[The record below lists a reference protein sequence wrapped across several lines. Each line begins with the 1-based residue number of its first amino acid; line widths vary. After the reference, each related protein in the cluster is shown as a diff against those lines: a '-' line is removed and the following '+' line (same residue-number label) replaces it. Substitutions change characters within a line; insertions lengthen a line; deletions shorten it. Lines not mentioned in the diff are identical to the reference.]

1 MEPNAAATLF
11 LVVGLALSGF
21 VWFLA
26 AQMRFFVMRVL
37 ELNADDMFP
46 EADAAMQKDAA
57 RAAAMG
63 VSDPMGDA
71 IAERCGQAI
80 GHYRLA
86 RKVRFVAPVAA
97 LLVVVIWRFVLGG
110 GS

>member
-1 MEPNAAATLF
+1 MAATVF
-11 LVVGLALSGF
+11 LIVGLGIAGF
-21 VWFLA
+21 IWLLA
-26 AQMRFFVMRVL
+26 VQMRFMVMRVL

-46 EADAAMQKDAA
+46 EADAAAQKDAA

-63 VSDPMGDA
+63 VSDPMADKLS
-71 IAERCGQAI
+71 ERCGQAI

-86 RKVRFVAPVAA
+86 RKVRFVAPAAA
-97 LLVVVIWRFVLGG
+97 LGVVVIWRFVLGG

>member
-1 MEPNAAATLF
+1 MAATVF
-11 LVVGLALSGF
+11 LIVGLGVAGF
-21 VWFLA
+21 IWLLA
-26 AQMRFFVMRVL
+26 VQMRFMVMRVL

-46 EADAAMQKDAA
+46 EADAAAQKDAA
-57 RAAAMG
+57 RAAAIG

>member
-1 MEPNAAATLF
+1 MTATVF
-11 LVVGLALSGF
+11 LIVGLSLAGF
-21 VWFLA
+21 VWLLA
-26 AQMRFFVMRVL
+26 VQMRFMVMRVL
-37 ELNADDMFP
+37 ELNADEMFP
-46 EADAAMQKDAA
+46 EADAAAQKDAA
-57 RAAAMG
+57 RAAVMG
-63 VSDPMGDA
+63 VSDPMGNA

-80 GHYRLA
+80 GHYRMA